1 MGQVWENRGMP
12 VVFVCRTRSSMPP
25 QELFDL
31 SRNIDAHVGSMTKSR
46 EKAIAGTTTGL
57 ISEGETVTWQAW
69 HLGVRFRM
77 TSRIVRMEAPASFTD
92 EQVKGPFKYLRHTH
106 EFRPDGTGTLMVD
119 TVEFAAPFG
128 PLGRLVEKL
137 VLGRYLQ
144 NLIEKR
150 NEFLVAQAPPTLD
163 ARP

>member
-1 MGQVWENRGMP
+1 MP
-12 VVFVCRTRSSMPP
+12 VAFVCRTRSAMPP

-31 SRNIDAHVGSMTKSR
+31 SRNIDAHVGSMTQSR
-46 EKAIAGTTTGL
+46 EKAIAGITSGL

-77 TSRIVRMEAPASFTD
+77 TSRITRMEAPASFSD

-106 EFRPDGTGTLMVD
+106 EFRPEGSGTLMVD

-128 PLGRLVEKL
+128 PLGRLAEKL
-137 VLGRYLQ
+137 ILARYLQ
-144 NLIEKR
+144 DLIEKR
-150 NEFLVAQAPPTLD
+150 NEFLVAQAPPALD
-163 ARP
+163 PRQ

>member
-1 MGQVWENRGMP
+1 MP
-12 VVFVCRTRSSMPP
+12 VAFVCRTRSTMSP

-31 SRNIDAHVGSMTKSR
+31 SRNIDAHVGSMKHSR
-46 EKAIAGTTTGL
+46 EKAIGGVTTGL

-77 TSRIVRMEAPASFTD
+77 TSRITRMEAPTSFSD

-106 EFRPDGTGTLMVD
+106 EFRPEGSGTLMVD

-137 VLGRYLQ
+137 ILARYLQ

-150 NEFLVAQAPPTLD
+150 NEFLVAEIPPAEAQASTD
-163 ARP
+163 SRQ

>member
-1 MGQVWENRGMP
+1 MP
-12 VVFVCRTRSSMPP
+12 VAFVCRTRSTMSP

-31 SRNIDAHVGSMTKSR
+31 SRNIDAHVGSMKHSR
-46 EKAIAGTTTGL
+46 EKAIGGVTTGL

-77 TSRIVRMEAPASFTD
+77 TSRITRMDAPASFSD

-106 EFRPDGTGTLMVD
+106 EFRPEGSGTLMVD

-128 PLGRLVEKL
+128 PLGRLMEKL
-137 VLGRYLQ
+137 ILARYLQ

-150 NEFLVAQAPPTLD
+150 NEFLVAEIPPAEAQASTD
-163 ARP
+163 SRQ

>member
-1 MGQVWENRGMP
+1 MP
-12 VVFVCRTRSSMPP
+12 VAFVCRTRSSLPP

-46 EKAIAGTTTGL
+46 EKAIAGVTSGL

-92 EQVKGPFKYLRHTH
+92 EQVKGPFKAFKQRSITPKIVRGVPFCFRATIHSSKPRHGKKQFVNIHKRCVTILIRDSRVELRNVLN
-106 EFRPDGTGTLMVD
+106 DSKTGKD
-119 TVEFAAPFG
+119 
-128 PLGRLVEKL
+128 
-137 VLGRYLQ
+137 
-144 NLIEKR
+144 
-150 NEFLVAQAPPTLD
+150 
-163 ARP
+163 

>member
-1 MGQVWENRGMP
+1 MP
-12 VVFVCRTRSSMPP
+12 VAFVCRTRSNMPP

-46 EKAIAGTTTGL
+46 EKAIAGVTTGL
-57 ISEGETVTWQAW
+57 ISEGDTVTWQAW

-77 TSRIVRMEAPASFTD
+77 TSRIVRMEAPSSFSD

-119 TVEFAAPFG
+119 TIEFAAPFG
-128 PLGRLVEKL
+128 LLGRAVEKL
-137 VLGRYLQ
+137 VLGRYMQ

-150 NEFLVAQAPPTLD
+150 NEFLVAQEQQKDPLQ
-163 ARP
+163 